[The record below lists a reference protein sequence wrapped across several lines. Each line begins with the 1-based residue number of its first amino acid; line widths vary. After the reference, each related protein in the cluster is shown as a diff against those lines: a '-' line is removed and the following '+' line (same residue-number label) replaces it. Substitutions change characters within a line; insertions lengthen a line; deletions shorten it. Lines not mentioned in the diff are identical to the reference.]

1 MFGFSLQKILL
12 LIAIISA
19 VWYAFK
25 YVGRLQKERG
35 RKNRPAKR
43 KTSSPASSDMIQ
55 CPKCDVYVTAE
66 GAKPCGRKECP
77 Y

>member
-12 LIAIISA
+12 LVAIISA

-25 YVGRLQKERG
+25 FVGRLQKERDQRAG
-35 RKNRPAKR
+35 SVAQKKQSQA
-43 KTSSPASSDMIQ
+43 TSDMVQ
-55 CPKCDVYVTAE
+55 CPKCGVYVAAQ
-66 GAKPCGRKECP
+66 GASSCGRKDCP